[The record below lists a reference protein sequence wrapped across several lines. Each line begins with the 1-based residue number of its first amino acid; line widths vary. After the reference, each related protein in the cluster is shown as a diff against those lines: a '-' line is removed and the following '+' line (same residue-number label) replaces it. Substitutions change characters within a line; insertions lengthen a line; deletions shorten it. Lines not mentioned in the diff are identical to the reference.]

1 VLVCL
6 LNYVTASVNERAFHV
21 GANTAKTT
29 MLKLIDEQIRR
40 RHIPRIQWL
49 NDCLVFTRNVR
60 YVRASISA
68 MFMES
73 I

>member
-1 VLVCL
+1 
-6 LNYVTASVNERAFHV
+6 
-21 GANTAKTT
+21 

-49 NDCLVFTRNVR
+49 KDCLVFTRNVR